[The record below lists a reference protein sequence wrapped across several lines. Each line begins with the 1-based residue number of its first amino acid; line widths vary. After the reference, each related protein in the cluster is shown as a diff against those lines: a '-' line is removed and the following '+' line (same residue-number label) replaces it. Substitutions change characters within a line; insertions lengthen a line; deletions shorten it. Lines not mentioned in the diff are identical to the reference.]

1 MIAKRSL
8 TLLSVLWALKLVA
21 AYGWAQNQVGPITIG
36 EAVQLQSNILKE
48 PRSLLIS
55 KPSAYDSGTERYPVL
70 YLLDAETHFLYA
82 SGIVN
87 FLAEKD
93 RIPAMLVVGI
103 PSGDMARRIHDLT
116 PPSTDEMDNRFAPG
130 NGGAN
135 AFLAFIAD
143 EVIPYVEK
151 TYCTRPY
158 RLLVGHSLGGLFA
171 IYTLSTRPRLF
182 NGYIVAD
189 PSLYWNNDAV
199 VTQAQSLFSKTKEL
213 EIDMYVTVSG
223 DSEEVPEA
231 VRSFNSLLSEKSPAG
246 VRWNFEWMKQENH
259 LSIPLPGI
267 LRGLQTIFEE
277 WHLPDSSALLSLYD
291 KGGIQAI
298 HRRFQDAGERFGY
311 PERKTPPFAVSLVV
325 ATLLDA
331 GRLEDAAKVLLDDV
345 AAYPPPWNQLDA
357 LARAYE
363 GRGNT
368 EQATRYYLMSLRANP
383 QNEFA
388 RKKLVERGVKGLPRE

>member
-1 MIAKRSL
+1 MITKRSL
-8 TLLSVLWALKLVA
+8 ALLSFLWTLELVA
-21 AYGWAQNQVGPITIG
+21 MYGWAQNQVGPITIG
-36 EAVQLQSNILKE
+36 ETIQLQSNILKE

-55 KPSAYDSGTERYPVL
+55 KPSEYNSGTERYPVL
-70 YLLDAETHFLYA
+70 YLLDGETHFHYT

-87 FLAEKD
+87 FLAEED
-93 RIPAMLVVGI
+93 RIPGMLVVGI
-103 PSGDMARRIHDLT
+103 PSGDMARRTHDLT
-116 PPSTDEMDNRFAPG
+116 PLSTDEMDNRFAPG
-130 NGGAN
+130 NGGAD

-151 TYCTRPY
+151 TYRTRPY
-158 RLLVGHSLGGLFA
+158 RLLVGHSLGGLFG
-171 IYTLSTRPRLF
+171 IYALSTRPRLF

-199 VTQAQSLFSKTKEL
+199 VTQAQSLFSRTKEL

-223 DSEEVPEA
+223 DSEEVPDA
-231 VRSFNSLLSEKSPAG
+231 IRTFNSLLSEKSTSG
-246 VRWNFEWMKQENH
+246 VRWNFDWMKQENH

-277 WHLPDSSALLSLYD
+277 WHLPDSLALYD

-298 HRRFQDAGERFGY
+298 HRRFQDAGKRFGY
-311 PERKTPPFAVSLVV
+311 PERRTPPFAVSLAV
-325 ATLLDA
+325 AKLLDA

-345 AAYPPPWNQLDA
+345 AAYPPPWNQLEA
-357 LARAYE
+357 LARAYDS
-363 GRGNT
+363 RGDT

-383 QNEFA
+383 RNEFA
-388 RKKLVERGVKGLPRE
+388 RKKLVEKGVRELPKE

>member
-1 MIAKRSL
+1 MRW
-8 TLLSVLWALKLVA
+8 TTVLRRE
-21 AYGWAQNQVGPITIG
+21 G
-36 EAVQLQSNILKE
+36 
-48 PRSLLIS
+48 
-55 KPSAYDSGTERYPVL
+55 
-70 YLLDAETHFLYA
+70 AE
-82 SGIVN
+82 
-87 FLAEKD
+87 
-93 RIPAMLVVGI
+93 
-103 PSGDMARRIHDLT
+103 
-116 PPSTDEMDNRFAPG
+116 
-130 NGGAN
+130 

-151 TYCTRPY
+151 TYRTRPY

-199 VTQAQSLFSKTKEL
+199 VAQAQSLFSRRKEL

-231 VRSFNSLLSEKSPAG
+231 IQRFNSLLSEKSASG
-246 VRWNFEWMKQENH
+246 VRWEFDWMKQENH

-277 WHLPDSSALLSLYD
+277 WHLPDSLSLLALYD

-298 HRRFQDAGERFGY
+298 HRRFQDAGKRFGY
-311 PERKTPPFAVSLVV
+311 PERRTPAFAVSLVV

-345 AAYPPPWNQLDA
+345 ATYPPPWNQLDA
-357 LARAYE
+357 LARAYDS
-363 GRGNT
+363 RGDN

-388 RKKLVERGVKGLPRE
+388 GKKLLERGVKELPKE